1 MNEQIITIIGHCTDD
16 FFNLKLWLIINVT
29 VLPLISCH
37 VMFNFFLCS
46 FDRQDSDENSV
57 SAVTVERV
65 VRCTRSRGIPDHNYS
80 KQKNAAQFSD
90 SSQPAVDSQPLPSAD
105 G

>member
-1 MNEQIITIIGHCTDD
+1 M
-16 FFNLKLWLIINVT
+16 INVMI
-29 VLPLISCH
+29 VLPLVHCH
-37 VMFNFFLCS
+37 IANYVFFC
-46 FDRQDSDENSV
+46 FAVRQDSDENSV
-57 SAVTVERV
+57 SAVSVERA

-90 SSQPAVDSQPLPSAD
+90 SSQPAIDSQPLPSAN